1 MGHRLSPGCPT
12 VLLAVS
18 GGNKQWMQVIE
29 NHQKACMQHQ
39 PLDGETKILSN
50 PGLDTYFAFEWL
62 KC

>member
-1 MGHRLSPGCPT
+1 

-29 NHQKACMQHQ
+29 NHQKACMHHQ
-39 PLDGETKILSN
+39 PLDGETKTLSN